1 MTDRPLPAP
10 SGPDDPLPPQADL
23 PTADAWRALGGPAAL
38 LERVSFH
45 GPDAVLPSRL
55 PVRRLARAT
64 VAACSLAAAE
74 LAALRCGGAVPRV
87 RIDQGAVA
95 TAFVSERHLRIDGR
109 APVSFAPLSGFWPAA
124 DGWLRTHANYPHH
137 RDRLLTALGLPG
149 DTGPERLAAVLR
161 ELPAAAV
168 QERAYAAGALAVAV
182 APVRDTVLPLV
193 DVRAVDETAP
203 RPLAAAPGPASASVG
218 QPAAGIRVLD
228 LTRVIAGPVAT
239 RTLALLGAEV
249 LRLDPPRLPE
259 ADDAHADTGFG
270 KRSARLDLADGAG
283 RAAFEELL
291 ATADVVVT
299 GYRPGAL
306 DAYGL
311 AAGALLA
318 RRPGLVVAELNA
330 WGWTGPWAGRRG
342 FDSLV
347 QAGCGIAATEAG
359 ADGRPGALPAQALDH
374 GTGYLVAAGV
384 LRALTEQRTGRPGG
398 RHLRYSL
405 AGTASWLL
413 HGIAPTADPHQPPN
427 EERHDPARWLTE
439 TDAPYGRLRYAL
451 PPVGYDGAPADWT
464 RPPGRWGTDAPRWA

>member
-1 MTDRPLPAP
+1 MTDRPLP
-10 SGPDDPLPPQADL
+10 GRPLPAPPGPVDG
-23 PTADAWRALGGPAAL
+23 PTADAWHALGGPSAL

-74 LAALRCGGAVPRV
+74 LAALRTGGPVPRV

-109 APVSFAPLSGFWPAA
+109 APVSFAPHSGFWPTA

-137 RDRLLTALGLPG
+137 RDRLLAALGLPG
-149 DTGPERLAAVLR
+149 DAGPERLAAVLR

-182 APVRDTVLPLV
+182 APVRDSLLPLAE
-193 DVRAVDETAP
+193 VRTADEAAP
-203 RPLAAAPGPASASVG
+203 RPLDPAPVDR
-218 QPAAGIRVLD
+218 PAAGVRVLD

-239 RTLALLGAEV
+239 RTLALLGADV
-249 LRLDPPRLPE
+249 LRLDPPGLPE

-270 KRSARLDLADGAG
+270 KRSARLDLAGSAD
-283 RAAFEELL
+283 RAVFEDLL
-291 ATADVVVT
+291 ATADVVIS

-311 AAGALLA
+311 APDALFA
-318 RRPGLVVAELNA
+318 RRPGLVLVELNA
-330 WGWTGPWAGRRG
+330 WGWSGPWSGRRG

-384 LRALTEQRTGRPGG
+384 LRSLTDQRTDQRAGRPGG

-413 HGIAPTADPHQPPN
+413 HGIAPTADPHLPPN
-427 EERHDPARWLTE
+427 DEPYDPARWLTG
-439 TDAPYGRLRYAL
+439 TDSPYGRLRHAL
-451 PPVGYDGAPADWT
+451 PPVGYAGAPADWT